1 MWNQLRSFY
10 LERGYGT
17 LLEGHQVEISND
29 SKMDYK
35 YRDVGK
41 LLWLQVD
48 RVLQILSSL
57 EKCRS
62 GLIRIFENVKELYKT
77 KEYPVGVSF
86 ADDSR
91 LSPISSRT
99 VLSPVS
105 TSISSRIFS
114 SFPSV
119 FSSLRVFLSLSPSLQ
134 SSLAG
139 ENVARVSASVAY
151 FESHQSLT
159 DAIACIESVRLLP
172 VLESSCN
179 RAINRVLSKT
189 HSTPNSHFQALR
201 SISELFFVIGNSF
214 SSFSV

>member
-1 MWNQLRSFY
+1 MDELWNQLRSFY

-29 SKMDYK
+29 SKIDYK

-62 GLIRIFENVKELYKT
+62 GLIRVFENVKELYKT

-86 ADDSR
+86 AEDSR

-114 SFPSV
+114 SFP
-119 FSSLRVFLSLSPSLQ
+119 LS
-134 SSLAG
+134 
-139 ENVARVSASVAY
+139 
-151 FESHQSLT
+151 
-159 DAIACIESVRLLP
+159 
-172 VLESSCN
+172 
-179 RAINRVLSKT
+179 
-189 HSTPNSHFQALR
+189 R
-201 SISELFFVIGNSF
+201 SFH
-214 SSFSV
+214 

>member
-1 MWNQLRSFY
+1 MDELWNQLRSFY

-62 GLIRIFENVKELYKT
+62 GLIQVFENVKELYKT

-86 ADDSR
+86 AEDSR
-91 LSPISSRT
+91 LSPSSSRT

-114 SFPSV
+114 SFP
-119 FSSLRVFLSLSPSLQ
+119 LS
-134 SSLAG
+134 
-139 ENVARVSASVAY
+139 
-151 FESHQSLT
+151 
-159 DAIACIESVRLLP
+159 
-172 VLESSCN
+172 
-179 RAINRVLSKT
+179 
-189 HSTPNSHFQALR
+189 R
-201 SISELFFVIGNSF
+201 SFH
-214 SSFSV
+214 

>member
-1 MWNQLRSFY
+1 MDELWNQLRSFY

-35 YRDVGK
+35 YRDVGN

-62 GLIRIFENVKELYKT
+62 GLIQVFENVKELYKT

-86 ADDSR
+86 AEDSR

-114 SFPSV
+114 SFP
-119 FSSLRVFLSLSPSLQ
+119 LS
-134 SSLAG
+134 
-139 ENVARVSASVAY
+139 
-151 FESHQSLT
+151 
-159 DAIACIESVRLLP
+159 
-172 VLESSCN
+172 
-179 RAINRVLSKT
+179 
-189 HSTPNSHFQALR
+189 R
-201 SISELFFVIGNSF
+201 SFH
-214 SSFSV
+214 

>member
-1 MWNQLRSFY
+1 MDELWNQLRSFY

-62 GLIRIFENVKELYKT
+62 GLIRVFENVKELYKT

-105 TSISSRIFS
+105 TSISSQIFS
-114 SFPSV
+114 SFP
-119 FSSLRVFLSLSPSLQ
+119 LS
-134 SSLAG
+134 
-139 ENVARVSASVAY
+139 
-151 FESHQSLT
+151 
-159 DAIACIESVRLLP
+159 
-172 VLESSCN
+172 
-179 RAINRVLSKT
+179 
-189 HSTPNSHFQALR
+189 R
-201 SISELFFVIGNSF
+201 SFH
-214 SSFSV
+214 

>member
-1 MWNQLRSFY
+1 MDELWNQLRSFY

-62 GLIRIFENVKELYKT
+62 GLIQVFENVKELYKT

-86 ADDSR
+86 AEDSR

-114 SFPSV
+114 SFP
-119 FSSLRVFLSLSPSLQ
+119 LS
-134 SSLAG
+134 
-139 ENVARVSASVAY
+139 
-151 FESHQSLT
+151 
-159 DAIACIESVRLLP
+159 
-172 VLESSCN
+172 
-179 RAINRVLSKT
+179 
-189 HSTPNSHFQALR
+189 R
-201 SISELFFVIGNSF
+201 SFH
-214 SSFSV
+214 

>member
-1 MWNQLRSFY
+1 MDELWNQLRSFY

-86 ADDSR
+86 ADDCR

-114 SFPSV
+114 SFP
-119 FSSLRVFLSLSPSLQ
+119 LS
-134 SSLAG
+134 
-139 ENVARVSASVAY
+139 
-151 FESHQSLT
+151 
-159 DAIACIESVRLLP
+159 
-172 VLESSCN
+172 
-179 RAINRVLSKT
+179 
-189 HSTPNSHFQALR
+189 R
-201 SISELFFVIGNSF
+201 SFH
-214 SSFSV
+214 

>member
-1 MWNQLRSFY
+1 MDELWNQLRSFY

-17 LLEGHQVEISND
+17 LLEGHQVEINND

-62 GLIRIFENVKELYKT
+62 GLIRVFENVKELYKT

-86 ADDSR
+86 AEDSR

-105 TSISSRIFS
+105 TSISSQIFS
-114 SFPSV
+114 SFP
-119 FSSLRVFLSLSPSLQ
+119 LS
-134 SSLAG
+134 
-139 ENVARVSASVAY
+139 
-151 FESHQSLT
+151 
-159 DAIACIESVRLLP
+159 
-172 VLESSCN
+172 
-179 RAINRVLSKT
+179 
-189 HSTPNSHFQALR
+189 R
-201 SISELFFVIGNSF
+201 SFH
-214 SSFSV
+214 

>member
-1 MWNQLRSFY
+1 MDELWNQLRSFY

-62 GLIRIFENVKELYKT
+62 GLIRVFENVKELYKT

-86 ADDSR
+86 AEDSR

-105 TSISSRIFS
+105 TSISSQIFS
-114 SFPSV
+114 SFQ
-119 FSSLRVFLSLSPSLQ
+119 LS
-134 SSLAG
+134 
-139 ENVARVSASVAY
+139 
-151 FESHQSLT
+151 
-159 DAIACIESVRLLP
+159 
-172 VLESSCN
+172 
-179 RAINRVLSKT
+179 
-189 HSTPNSHFQALR
+189 R
-201 SISELFFVIGNSF
+201 SFH
-214 SSFSV
+214 

>member
-114 SFPSV
+114 SFP
-119 FSSLRVFLSLSPSLQ
+119 LS
-134 SSLAG
+134 
-139 ENVARVSASVAY
+139 
-151 FESHQSLT
+151 
-159 DAIACIESVRLLP
+159 
-172 VLESSCN
+172 
-179 RAINRVLSKT
+179 
-189 HSTPNSHFQALR
+189 R
-201 SISELFFVIGNSF
+201 SFH
-214 SSFSV
+214 

>member
-1 MWNQLRSFY
+1 MDELWNQLRSFY

-62 GLIRIFENVKELYKT
+62 RLIRVFENVKELYKT

-114 SFPSV
+114 SFP
-119 FSSLRVFLSLSPSLQ
+119 LS
-134 SSLAG
+134 
-139 ENVARVSASVAY
+139 
-151 FESHQSLT
+151 
-159 DAIACIESVRLLP
+159 
-172 VLESSCN
+172 
-179 RAINRVLSKT
+179 
-189 HSTPNSHFQALR
+189 R
-201 SISELFFVIGNSF
+201 SFH
-214 SSFSV
+214 

>member
-1 MWNQLRSFY
+1 MDELWNQLRSFY

-62 GLIRIFENVKELYKT
+62 GLIRVFENVKELYKT

-114 SFPSV
+114 SFP
-119 FSSLRVFLSLSPSLQ
+119 LS
-134 SSLAG
+134 
-139 ENVARVSASVAY
+139 
-151 FESHQSLT
+151 
-159 DAIACIESVRLLP
+159 
-172 VLESSCN
+172 
-179 RAINRVLSKT
+179 
-189 HSTPNSHFQALR
+189 R
-201 SISELFFVIGNSF
+201 SFH
-214 SSFSV
+214 

>member
-1 MWNQLRSFY
+1 MDELWNQLRSFY

-41 LLWLQVD
+41 TLWLQVD

-62 GLIRIFENVKELYKT
+62 GLIRVFENVKELYKT

-86 ADDSR
+86 AEDSR

-114 SFPSV
+114 SFP
-119 FSSLRVFLSLSPSLQ
+119 LS
-134 SSLAG
+134 
-139 ENVARVSASVAY
+139 
-151 FESHQSLT
+151 
-159 DAIACIESVRLLP
+159 
-172 VLESSCN
+172 
-179 RAINRVLSKT
+179 
-189 HSTPNSHFQALR
+189 R
-201 SISELFFVIGNSF
+201 SFH
-214 SSFSV
+214 

>member
-1 MWNQLRSFY
+1 MDELWNQLRSFY

-62 GLIRIFENVKELYKT
+62 GLIRVFENVKELYKT

-86 ADDSR
+86 AEDSR

-105 TSISSRIFS
+105 TSISSQIFS
-114 SFPSV
+114 SFP
-119 FSSLRVFLSLSPSLQ
+119 LS
-134 SSLAG
+134 
-139 ENVARVSASVAY
+139 
-151 FESHQSLT
+151 
-159 DAIACIESVRLLP
+159 
-172 VLESSCN
+172 
-179 RAINRVLSKT
+179 
-189 HSTPNSHFQALR
+189 R
-201 SISELFFVIGNSF
+201 SFH
-214 SSFSV
+214 

>member
-1 MWNQLRSFY
+1 MDELWNQLRSFY

-62 GLIRIFENVKELYKT
+62 GLIRVFENVKELYKT

-114 SFPSV
+114 SFPLSR
-119 FSSLRVFLSLSPSLQ
+119 SL
-134 SSLAG
+134 
-139 ENVARVSASVAY
+139 
-151 FESHQSLT
+151 H
-159 DAIACIESVRLLP
+159 
-172 VLESSCN
+172 
-179 RAINRVLSKT
+179 
-189 HSTPNSHFQALR
+189 
-201 SISELFFVIGNSF
+201 
-214 SSFSV
+214 

>member
-1 MWNQLRSFY
+1 MDELWNQLRSFY

-41 LLWLQVD
+41 TLWLQVD

-62 GLIRIFENVKELYKT
+62 GLIRVFENVKELYKT

-86 ADDSR
+86 AEDSR

-105 TSISSRIFS
+105 TSISSQIFS
-114 SFPSV
+114 SFP
-119 FSSLRVFLSLSPSLQ
+119 LS
-134 SSLAG
+134 
-139 ENVARVSASVAY
+139 
-151 FESHQSLT
+151 
-159 DAIACIESVRLLP
+159 
-172 VLESSCN
+172 
-179 RAINRVLSKT
+179 
-189 HSTPNSHFQALR
+189 R
-201 SISELFFVIGNSF
+201 SFH
-214 SSFSV
+214 

>member
-1 MWNQLRSFY
+1 MDELWNQLRSFY

-62 GLIRIFENVKELYKT
+62 GLIRVFENVKELYKT

-114 SFPSV
+114 SFP
-119 FSSLRVFLSLSPSLQ
+119 LSRS
-134 SSLAG
+134 
-139 ENVARVSASVAY
+139 
-151 FESHQSLT
+151 
-159 DAIACIESVRLLP
+159 
-172 VLESSCN
+172 
-179 RAINRVLSKT
+179 
-189 HSTPNSHFQALR
+189 FQ
-201 SISELFFVIGNSF
+201 
-214 SSFSV
+214 

>member
-1 MWNQLRSFY
+1 MDELWNQLRSFY

-62 GLIRIFENVKELYKT
+62 RLIRVFENVKELYKT

-86 ADDSR
+86 AEDSR

-114 SFPSV
+114 SFP
-119 FSSLRVFLSLSPSLQ
+119 LS
-134 SSLAG
+134 
-139 ENVARVSASVAY
+139 
-151 FESHQSLT
+151 
-159 DAIACIESVRLLP
+159 
-172 VLESSCN
+172 
-179 RAINRVLSKT
+179 
-189 HSTPNSHFQALR
+189 R
-201 SISELFFVIGNSF
+201 SFH
-214 SSFSV
+214 

>member
-1 MWNQLRSFY
+1 MDELWNQLRSFY

-17 LLEGHQVEISND
+17 LLEGHQVEISKD

-114 SFPSV
+114 SFP
-119 FSSLRVFLSLSPSLQ
+119 LS
-134 SSLAG
+134 
-139 ENVARVSASVAY
+139 
-151 FESHQSLT
+151 
-159 DAIACIESVRLLP
+159 
-172 VLESSCN
+172 
-179 RAINRVLSKT
+179 
-189 HSTPNSHFQALR
+189 R
-201 SISELFFVIGNSF
+201 SFH
-214 SSFSV
+214 

>member
-1 MWNQLRSFY
+1 VDELWNQLRSFY

-62 GLIRIFENVKELYKT
+62 GLIRVFENVKELYKT

-86 ADDSR
+86 AEDSR

-114 SFPSV
+114 SFP
-119 FSSLRVFLSLSPSLQ
+119 LS
-134 SSLAG
+134 
-139 ENVARVSASVAY
+139 
-151 FESHQSLT
+151 
-159 DAIACIESVRLLP
+159 
-172 VLESSCN
+172 
-179 RAINRVLSKT
+179 
-189 HSTPNSHFQALR
+189 R
-201 SISELFFVIGNSF
+201 SFH
-214 SSFSV
+214 

>member
-1 MWNQLRSFY
+1 MDELWNQLRSFY

-62 GLIRIFENVKELYKT
+62 GLIRVFENVKELYKT

-99 VLSPVS
+99 VVSPVS

-114 SFPSV
+114 SFP
-119 FSSLRVFLSLSPSLQ
+119 LS
-134 SSLAG
+134 
-139 ENVARVSASVAY
+139 
-151 FESHQSLT
+151 
-159 DAIACIESVRLLP
+159 
-172 VLESSCN
+172 
-179 RAINRVLSKT
+179 
-189 HSTPNSHFQALR
+189 R
-201 SISELFFVIGNSF
+201 SFH
-214 SSFSV
+214 

>member
-1 MWNQLRSFY
+1 MEPVTFILSRTWIRNTPR
-10 LERGYGT
+10 RPPGG
-17 LLEGHQVEISND
+17 ND

-62 GLIRIFENVKELYKT
+62 GLIQVFENVKELYKT

-86 ADDSR
+86 AEDSR

-114 SFPSV
+114 SFP
-119 FSSLRVFLSLSPSLQ
+119 LS
-134 SSLAG
+134 
-139 ENVARVSASVAY
+139 
-151 FESHQSLT
+151 
-159 DAIACIESVRLLP
+159 
-172 VLESSCN
+172 
-179 RAINRVLSKT
+179 
-189 HSTPNSHFQALR
+189 R
-201 SISELFFVIGNSF
+201 SFH
-214 SSFSV
+214 

>member
-1 MWNQLRSFY
+1 MDELWNQLRSFY

-114 SFPSV
+114 SFPLSR
-119 FSSLRVFLSLSPSLQ
+119 SL
-134 SSLAG
+134 
-139 ENVARVSASVAY
+139 
-151 FESHQSLT
+151 H
-159 DAIACIESVRLLP
+159 
-172 VLESSCN
+172 
-179 RAINRVLSKT
+179 
-189 HSTPNSHFQALR
+189 
-201 SISELFFVIGNSF
+201 
-214 SSFSV
+214 

>member
-1 MWNQLRSFY
+1 MDELWNQLRSFY

-86 ADDSR
+86 AEDSR

-114 SFPSV
+114 SFP
-119 FSSLRVFLSLSPSLQ
+119 LS
-134 SSLAG
+134 
-139 ENVARVSASVAY
+139 
-151 FESHQSLT
+151 
-159 DAIACIESVRLLP
+159 
-172 VLESSCN
+172 
-179 RAINRVLSKT
+179 
-189 HSTPNSHFQALR
+189 R
-201 SISELFFVIGNSF
+201 SFH
-214 SSFSV
+214 

>member
-1 MWNQLRSFY
+1 MDELWNQLRSFY

-62 GLIRIFENVKELYKT
+62 GLIQVFENVKELYKT

-114 SFPSV
+114 SFP
-119 FSSLRVFLSLSPSLQ
+119 LS
-134 SSLAG
+134 
-139 ENVARVSASVAY
+139 
-151 FESHQSLT
+151 
-159 DAIACIESVRLLP
+159 
-172 VLESSCN
+172 
-179 RAINRVLSKT
+179 
-189 HSTPNSHFQALR
+189 R
-201 SISELFFVIGNSF
+201 SFH
-214 SSFSV
+214 

>member
-105 TSISSRIFS
+105 TFHRG
-114 SFPSV
+114 
-119 FSSLRVFLSLSPSLQ
+119 SSLRSRFPVHFIDSTQRRAFSLPSVYSSPSPLLFNLP
-134 SSLAG
+134 SPERMLL
-139 ENVARVSASVAY
+139 V
-151 FESHQSLT
+151 FPH
-159 DAIACIESVRLLP
+159 RLLTLNP
-172 VLESSCN
+172 TS
-179 RAINRVLSKT
+179 R
-189 HSTPNSHFQALR
+189 
-201 SISELFFVIGNSF
+201 
-214 SSFSV
+214 

>member
-1 MWNQLRSFY
+1 MDELWNQLRSFY

-114 SFPSV
+114 SFP
-119 FSSLRVFLSLSPSLQ
+119 LS
-134 SSLAG
+134 
-139 ENVARVSASVAY
+139 
-151 FESHQSLT
+151 
-159 DAIACIESVRLLP
+159 
-172 VLESSCN
+172 
-179 RAINRVLSKT
+179 
-189 HSTPNSHFQALR
+189 R
-201 SISELFFVIGNSF
+201 SFH
-214 SSFSV
+214 

>member
-1 MWNQLRSFY
+1 MDELWNQLRSFY

-62 GLIRIFENVKELYKT
+62 GLIRVFENVKELYKT

-86 ADDSR
+86 AEDSR

-114 SFPSV
+114 SFP
-119 FSSLRVFLSLSPSLQ
+119 LS
-134 SSLAG
+134 
-139 ENVARVSASVAY
+139 
-151 FESHQSLT
+151 
-159 DAIACIESVRLLP
+159 
-172 VLESSCN
+172 
-179 RAINRVLSKT
+179 
-189 HSTPNSHFQALR
+189 R
-201 SISELFFVIGNSF
+201 SFH
-214 SSFSV
+214 

>member
-1 MWNQLRSFY
+1 MDELWNQLRSFY

-17 LLEGHQVEISND
+17 LLEGHQVETVMIA
-29 SKMDYK
+29 KDYK

-114 SFPSV
+114 SFP
-119 FSSLRVFLSLSPSLQ
+119 LS
-134 SSLAG
+134 
-139 ENVARVSASVAY
+139 
-151 FESHQSLT
+151 
-159 DAIACIESVRLLP
+159 
-172 VLESSCN
+172 
-179 RAINRVLSKT
+179 
-189 HSTPNSHFQALR
+189 R
-201 SISELFFVIGNSF
+201 SFH
-214 SSFSV
+214 

>member
-1 MWNQLRSFY
+1 MDELWNQLRSFY

-41 LLWLQVD
+41 TLWLQVD

-62 GLIRIFENVKELYKT
+62 GLIRVFENVKELYKT

-86 ADDSR
+86 AEDSR

-99 VLSPVS
+99 VLLPVS
-105 TSISSRIFS
+105 TSISSQIFS
-114 SFPSV
+114 SFP
-119 FSSLRVFLSLSPSLQ
+119 LS
-134 SSLAG
+134 
-139 ENVARVSASVAY
+139 
-151 FESHQSLT
+151 
-159 DAIACIESVRLLP
+159 
-172 VLESSCN
+172 
-179 RAINRVLSKT
+179 
-189 HSTPNSHFQALR
+189 R
-201 SISELFFVIGNSF
+201 SFH
-214 SSFSV
+214 

>member
-1 MWNQLRSFY
+1 MDELWNQLRSFY

-17 LLEGHQVEISND
+17 LLEGHQVEISKD

-62 GLIRIFENVKELYKT
+62 GLIRVFENVKELYKT

-86 ADDSR
+86 AEDSR

-114 SFPSV
+114 SFP
-119 FSSLRVFLSLSPSLQ
+119 LS
-134 SSLAG
+134 
-139 ENVARVSASVAY
+139 
-151 FESHQSLT
+151 
-159 DAIACIESVRLLP
+159 
-172 VLESSCN
+172 
-179 RAINRVLSKT
+179 
-189 HSTPNSHFQALR
+189 R
-201 SISELFFVIGNSF
+201 SFH
-214 SSFSV
+214 

>member
-1 MWNQLRSFY
+1 MDELWNQLRSFY

-62 GLIRIFENVKELYKT
+62 GLIRVFENVKELYKT

-86 ADDSR
+86 AEDSR

-99 VLSPVS
+99 VLSPVT
-105 TSISSRIFS
+105 TSISSQIFS
-114 SFPSV
+114 SFP
-119 FSSLRVFLSLSPSLQ
+119 LS
-134 SSLAG
+134 
-139 ENVARVSASVAY
+139 
-151 FESHQSLT
+151 
-159 DAIACIESVRLLP
+159 
-172 VLESSCN
+172 
-179 RAINRVLSKT
+179 
-189 HSTPNSHFQALR
+189 R
-201 SISELFFVIGNSF
+201 SFH
-214 SSFSV
+214 

>member
-1 MWNQLRSFY
+1 MDELWNQLRSFY

-41 LLWLQVD
+41 PLWLQVD

-62 GLIRIFENVKELYKT
+62 GLIRVFENVKELYKT

-86 ADDSR
+86 AEDSR

-105 TSISSRIFS
+105 TSISLQIFS
-114 SFPSV
+114 SFP
-119 FSSLRVFLSLSPSLQ
+119 LS
-134 SSLAG
+134 
-139 ENVARVSASVAY
+139 
-151 FESHQSLT
+151 
-159 DAIACIESVRLLP
+159 
-172 VLESSCN
+172 
-179 RAINRVLSKT
+179 
-189 HSTPNSHFQALR
+189 R
-201 SISELFFVIGNSF
+201 SFH
-214 SSFSV
+214 

>member
-1 MWNQLRSFY
+1 MDELWNQLRSFY

-105 TSISSRIFS
+105 TSISSQIFS
-114 SFPSV
+114 SFP
-119 FSSLRVFLSLSPSLQ
+119 LS
-134 SSLAG
+134 
-139 ENVARVSASVAY
+139 
-151 FESHQSLT
+151 
-159 DAIACIESVRLLP
+159 
-172 VLESSCN
+172 
-179 RAINRVLSKT
+179 
-189 HSTPNSHFQALR
+189 R
-201 SISELFFVIGNSF
+201 SFH
-214 SSFSV
+214 

>member
-1 MWNQLRSFY
+1 MDELWNQLRSFY

-41 LLWLQVD
+41 TLWLQVD

-62 GLIRIFENVKELYKT
+62 GLIRVFENVKELYKT

-114 SFPSV
+114 SFP
-119 FSSLRVFLSLSPSLQ
+119 LS
-134 SSLAG
+134 
-139 ENVARVSASVAY
+139 
-151 FESHQSLT
+151 
-159 DAIACIESVRLLP
+159 
-172 VLESSCN
+172 
-179 RAINRVLSKT
+179 
-189 HSTPNSHFQALR
+189 R
-201 SISELFFVIGNSF
+201 SFH
-214 SSFSV
+214 

>member
-1 MWNQLRSFY
+1 MDELWNQLRSFY

-41 LLWLQVD
+41 PLWLQVD

-62 GLIRIFENVKELYKT
+62 GLIRVFENVKELYKT

-86 ADDSR
+86 AEDSR

-105 TSISSRIFS
+105 TSISSQIFS
-114 SFPSV
+114 SFP
-119 FSSLRVFLSLSPSLQ
+119 LS
-134 SSLAG
+134 
-139 ENVARVSASVAY
+139 
-151 FESHQSLT
+151 
-159 DAIACIESVRLLP
+159 
-172 VLESSCN
+172 
-179 RAINRVLSKT
+179 
-189 HSTPNSHFQALR
+189 R
-201 SISELFFVIGNSF
+201 SFH
-214 SSFSV
+214 

>member
-1 MWNQLRSFY
+1 MDELWNQLRSFY

-41 LLWLQVD
+41 LLRLQVD
-48 RVLQILSSL
+48 RELQILSSL

-62 GLIRIFENVKELYKT
+62 GLIRVFENVKELYKT

-86 ADDSR
+86 AEDSR

-114 SFPSV
+114 SFP
-119 FSSLRVFLSLSPSLQ
+119 LS
-134 SSLAG
+134 
-139 ENVARVSASVAY
+139 
-151 FESHQSLT
+151 
-159 DAIACIESVRLLP
+159 
-172 VLESSCN
+172 
-179 RAINRVLSKT
+179 
-189 HSTPNSHFQALR
+189 R
-201 SISELFFVIGNSF
+201 SFH
-214 SSFSV
+214 